1 MDVQSA
7 PPTYTPMG
15 TPRPLAGNPPVLG
28 QQVPGMSGGLP
39 ALPGL
44 SVTNNPMAQELQSQ
58 GRQGDSTLVHMSPDE
73 VSGLQALALSQGT
86 SMTINPVTGLP
97 EAFKLGKLFKSLLP
111 TLLGA
116 GLMFIPGLNA
126 VAAAGIVGA
135 GTGIATGSLKKGL
148 LAGLSAYGGASLAR
162 GLGAG
167 VQAAKTVATN
177 TAGAAG
183 TGATSIAP
191 AVSTPGV
198 TTAGTNALPGFTSE
212 IAGAPATSLGNL
224 GASRG
229 LSAVGQ
235 TLTSAAPTAAAPAL
249 TLTPPGAATGFF
261 SNFANAAR
269 AGLPAGTPSMLVKGA
284 PMLAG
289 LGLMNSFSGA
299 YSSRLPGGQIDN
311 SYTGPYTAQER
322 VASFAPDT
330 ESLLSS
336 SKERRYFNVDMPEIY
351 DMQGRIVQP
360 GSSTEKGAMIYQPV
374 FNKKAKK
381 GQDQYT
387 WTPFPYMT
395 PQAQPQSFEEA
406 MRSSGRGMF
415 GMPLPQ
421 EQYSYGFAE
430 GGEVPM
436 DDGAFVMDARS
447 VSEVGNGSSNAGKEI
462 LARMGGRPIEGPGDG
477 VSDSVPANIGGTQ
490 KARVARDEVLFPA
503 AAVKQLGKG
512 SPERGTQKLYAL
524 MEKAHK
530 ARKNAGRGQ
539 DTGLRKGLA

>member
-7 PPTYTPMG
+7 QSPYTPAG
-15 TPRPLAGNPPVLG
+15 GGPLPSMNPPVLG
-28 QQVPGMSGGLP
+28 SQVPGTSGGLP
-39 ALPGL
+39 ALSGL
-44 SVTNNPMAQELQSQ
+44 SVTSNPMVDHLQAQ
-58 GRQGDSTLVHMSPDE
+58 GREGDTTLVHMNPDE

-249 TLTPPGAATGFF
+249 TLTPPSAATGFF

-289 LGLMNSFSGA
+289 FGLMNSFSGA
-299 YSSRLPGGQIDN
+299 YGSRTPGGQIDN

-360 GSSTEKGAMIYQPV
+360 GSSTEKGAIIYQPV

-395 PQAQPQSFEEA
+395 PQEQQQPLTFEEA

-430 GGEVPM
+430 GGEVHLAP
-436 DDGAFVMDARS
+436 GGFVVDARS
-447 VSEVGNGSSNAGKEI
+447 VAEGGNGFTDRGQER
-462 LARMGGRPIEGPGDG
+462 LAALGGIPLKGPGDG
-477 VSDSVPANIGGTQ
+477 VSDSIPARIGNQ
-490 KARVARDEVLFPA
+490 PARVAAGEVYMPPE
-503 AAVKQLGKG
+503 AVKRIGKG
-512 SPERGTQKLYAL
+512 NEKRGAQKLYA
-524 MEKAHK
+524 MMDRAHQATK
-530 ARKNAGRGQ
+530 RGQ
-539 DTGLRKGLA
+539 NRDILKGLA